1 MHTTLRKMDAI
12 LEGTHR
18 PETVEEESEK
28 EGAAVRDDVAG
39 TTGTTGRDR
48 RRSQPGQRAVA
59 VEAFNTTT
67 HWNHSNNIKQQRFN
81 TNRSV
86 EPVVVPDVAGVEPEV
101 ARGV

>member
-1 MHTTLRKMDAI
+1 MHTTLRKIDAI

-18 PETVEEESEK
+18 PETVEEESRRES
-28 EGAAVRDDVAG
+28 AAVRDDVAG
-39 TTGTTGRDR
+39 TVGTTRRDR
-48 RRSQPGQRAVA
+48 RRFQPGHRAVD

-86 EPVVVPDVAGVEPEV
+86 EPVVVPDLAGVEPEV
-101 ARGV
+101 VRGV